1 MCRAL
6 ARVAAPDPPV
16 EHGCVPVLAYPA
28 GRRTEAPCFSGT
40 RLWLAGGGGMDR
52 FLVRPDRGDI
62 QGAAEEP
69 APTGE
74 ASGDMQSP
82 GWQHFRAEGLNCDY
96 TVLFRKAEADQ
107 IFRELEQEVEYFTA
121 VDSGSRARSR
131 PSLQGDRTDLQLC
144 AREQV
149 QRRL

>member
-1 MCRAL
+1 
-6 ARVAAPDPPV
+6 
-16 EHGCVPVLAYPA
+16 
-28 GRRTEAPCFSGT
+28 
-40 RLWLAGGGGMDR
+40 MDR

-107 IFRELEQEVEYFTA
+107 IFRELEQEVEYFT
-121 VDSGSRARSR
+121 GRRRSYVC
-131 PSLQGDRTDLQLC
+131 Q
-144 AREQV
+144 ARERTECAV
-149 QRRL
+149 SRRSVNSGCDGLGHGLGTSGC

>member
-1 MCRAL
+1 
-6 ARVAAPDPPV
+6 
-16 EHGCVPVLAYPA
+16 
-28 GRRTEAPCFSGT
+28 
-40 RLWLAGGGGMDR
+40 MDR

-121 VDSGSRARSR
+121 GVRKVAQCSQEAGNLWGRWPHIYVFWSYPDTKAVDSGSRARSR